1 MLHKDFL
8 KLYWKQYL
16 SLEKDLLQM
25 DDYVTIDSKTMD
37 AFPITLRKYL

>member
-25 DDYVTIDSKTMD
+25 DDYVTIDSKNYGC
-37 AFPITLRKYL
+37 FPITLRKYL